1 MSEPAK
7 VLIDR
12 EGFKW
17 VLKDDGKY
25 EWDKGY
31 LRYSRDWLE
40 RIFGPLTERKEEVM
54 SDVNMPEVL
63 IDCAG
68 DRWELLD
75 NGYYSYG
82 WGTLCLDI
90 EDLQGRYGPLV
101 EPGKGCMQEQ
111 EEEEVPVE
119 ALLNKEVYQRL

>member
-82 WGTLCLDI
+82 WGTLCLDMKTCR
-90 EDLQGRYGPLV
+90 DV
-101 EPGKGCMQEQ
+101 M
-111 EEEEVPVE
+111 
-119 ALLNKEVYQRL
+119 AHLLNLGRGVCKSKKKRKYLSKHY